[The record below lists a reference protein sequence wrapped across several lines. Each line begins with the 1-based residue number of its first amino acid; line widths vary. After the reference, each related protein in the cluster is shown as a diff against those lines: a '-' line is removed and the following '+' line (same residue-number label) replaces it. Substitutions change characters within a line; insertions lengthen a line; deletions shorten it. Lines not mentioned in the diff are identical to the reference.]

1 MKIFTPKNFYT
12 PEQVGGQMS
21 ANYIAIARGSTIR
34 QAMSELVRQAGENDN
49 IATLYVVEKDGTFH
63 GAVDLKDLILA
74 REHDSLEA
82 ITRTDYP
89 VVPAREAVETA
100 MEWVTD
106 YSEDSFPV
114 VDEDRRLVGVLTAP
128 HVTHL
133 MEAEM
138 EEDYAM
144 LGGLTAQEDLQEP
157 VVKSVKKRLPWL
169 VILLGLGMFVSSV
182 VGAFEHVVAA
192 LPLIVCFQSL
202 ILDMAGNV
210 GTQSLAVTIR
220 VLMDPQVT
228 GKEKLRLLGK
238 EARVGLLNGLILG
251 ILSFVVIGG
260 YLLIRGEA
268 LGVVLTVCLS
278 TGIALLASMVI
289 SSITGTA
296 VPIVFKK
303 CGLDP
308 AAASGPL
315 ITTLNDLTAVCAY
328 YGIAWVLLHLIVL

>member
-74 REHDSLEA
+74 REHDALEA

-238 EARVGLLNGLILG
+238 EAWVGLLNGLIL
-251 ILSFVVIGG
+251 
-260 YLLIRGEA
+260 
-268 LGVVLTVCLS
+268 
-278 TGIALLASMVI
+278 
-289 SSITGTA
+289 
-296 VPIVFKK
+296 
-303 CGLDP
+303 
-308 AAASGPL
+308 
-315 ITTLNDLTAVCAY
+315 
-328 YGIAWVLLHLIVL
+328 

>member
-21 ANYIAIARGSTIR
+21 ANYIAIAKGSTIR

-49 IATLYVVEKDGTFH
+49 ISTLYVVEKDGAFY

-74 REHDSLEA
+74 REHDSLEE

-89 VVPAREAVETA
+89 AVPAREAVETA

-106 YSEDSFPV
+106 YCEDSFPV
-114 VDEDRRLVGVLTAP
+114 VDGDNRLVGVLTAP

-144 LGGLTAQEDLQEP
+144 LGGLTAQEDLREP
-157 VVKSVKKRLPWL
+157 VVTSVKKRLPWL
-169 VILLGLGMFVSSV
+169 VILLVLGMFVSSV
-182 VGAFEHVVAA
+182 VGGFERVVAA

-228 GKEKLRLLGK
+228 GKEKIRLLGK
-238 EARVGLLNGLILG
+238 EARVGFLNGLILG
-251 ILSFVVIGG
+251 LLSFALIGG

-268 LGVVLTVCLS
+268 PAVVLTVCLS
-278 TGIALLASMVI
+278 TAAALLLSMVI
-289 SSITGTA
+289 SGVTGTA
-296 VPIVFKK
+296 VPVVFKK

-308 AAASGPL
+308 AVASGPL
-315 ITTLNDLTAVCAY
+315 ITTLNDLTAVCTY
-328 YGIAWVLLHLIVL
+328 YGIAWVLLHLIAL